1 MRRRTVDIHI
11 MLNQEEGKK
20 FDELCN
26 KTNLTRVTLIR
37 KMILNCPIKEKPY
50 AEFLKVHD
58 AINQIGNNFNQLVRR
73 ANALGTVSNSD
84 MKEAQRVYKQVYRL
98 MREWEKTWW
107 RVNYQIER
115 RVSAVN
121 ASPQSFF
128 VENPNYLCW
137 IY

>member
-58 AINQIGNNFNQLVRR
+58 TINQIGNNLNQLVRR

>member
-84 MKEAQRVYKQVYRL
+84 RKEAQRVYKQVYRL

-115 RVSAVN
+115 RVSAAN